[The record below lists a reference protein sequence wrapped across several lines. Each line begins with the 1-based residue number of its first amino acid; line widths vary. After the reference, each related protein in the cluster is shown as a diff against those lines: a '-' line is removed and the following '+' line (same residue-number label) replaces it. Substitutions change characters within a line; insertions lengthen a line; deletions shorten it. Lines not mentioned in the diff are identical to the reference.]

1 MLCWPA
7 RAAGNLGLTLPNFL
21 VIGAGRS
28 GTTSIHKYLAQH
40 PDVFVCAE
48 KSPNFFVAH
57 EPLPSWEGASLQ
69 AMARQWI
76 TDAHDYEALF
86 RAAGSRRAI
95 GEVSPVYLQARSAP
109 ARIHAMCRD
118 VRLIAILREPVARAY
133 AHFLGRRRD
142 GLERRTDFADVVRD
156 ELSRPL
162 PDDVAFG
169 SYLGCGRYHHFLSGY
184 FERFPRERIRIY
196 LYEDLQANPAALMA
210 DLFAFLGVDSA
221 FAPDM
226 TRHHGQTGVAANPA
240 ARFLWTRSV
249 RVRTALRPWLPRR
262 IRDRAA
268 PIFLGRLERPA
279 LDPVLRRRLSE
290 VFGDDIDRL
299 EQLIN
304 RDLSHWRSGP
314 APESAPGGAAGG
326 RSAANGS
333 NAENRG
339 PDPHRTPR
347 PTRTDA

>member
-1 MLCWPA
+1 M
-7 RAAGNLGLTLPNFL
+7 TLPNFL
-21 VIGAGRS
+21 VVGAGRS
-28 GTTSIHKYLAQH
+28 GTTSLHNYLAQH

-57 EPLPSWEGASLQ
+57 EPLPSWESASLQ

-76 TDAHDYEALF
+76 TDADEYEALF
-86 RAAGSRRAI
+86 RAAGSRTAI

-109 ARIHAMCRD
+109 GRIHAMCPD

-133 AHFLGRRRD
+133 AHFMGRRRD
-142 GLERRTDFADVVRD
+142 GLERRTVFADVVRD

-184 FERFPRERIRIY
+184 FDRFPRERIRIY
-196 LYEDLQANPAALMA
+196 LYEDLQTNPTALMA
-210 DLFAFLGVDSA
+210 DVFAFLGVDSA

-226 TRHHGQTGVAANPA
+226 TRRHGQTGVPANPV

-262 IRDRAA
+262 IRDWAA
-268 PIFLGRLERPA
+268 PIFTGRLERPA
-279 LDPVLRRRLSE
+279 LDAVLQQQLSE
-290 VFGDDIDRL
+290 VFSDDIGRL
-299 EQLIN
+299 QQLIN
-304 RDLSHWRSGP
+304 RDLSHWRSRP
-314 APESAPGGAAGG
+314 APGSAPGGAAGG

-333 NAENRG
+333 NGENRARH
-339 PDPHRTPR
+339 PRRTPR
-347 PTRTDA
+347 PTRSDA